1 MRWLPR
7 AIPILIGIIALD
19 FALVFALDSV
29 RVLTSSA
36 AGLDQPTFARVVYN
50 LGSLVRLGPD
60 GIVMLAMFFGA
71 IYAAIAGLCSL
82 HLASRLYALR
92 GGRVSHE
99 SLDAA
104 LILVVMATLAA
115 ATPAML
121 HGASDFLIQQRLPMW
136 MVGLAATLS
145 MIERLPES
153 ENSEPA
159 GFWERKL
166 LAMIHR
172 RSQAASLLPA
182 QREGVSATRWDA
194 LRREAGMNEP
204 AELKN
209 GGGPYAIR

>member
-1 MRWLPR
+1 
-7 AIPILIGIIALD
+7 
-19 FALVFALDSV
+19 
-29 RVLTSSA
+29 VL
-36 AGLDQPTFARVVYN
+36 
-50 LGSLVRLGPD
+50 
-60 GIVMLAMFFGA
+60 LAMFFGA

-82 HLASRLYALR
+82 HLASRLNALR

-104 LILVVMATLAA
+104 LILIVMATLAA

-166 LAMIHR
+166 LGMIHR
-172 RSQAASLLPA
+172 RSQAASLPVVPA
-182 QREGVSATRWDA
+182 QREGASTARWDA
-194 LRREAGMNEP
+194 LRNEAGMNQP
-204 AELKN
+204 AELKDH
-209 GGGPYAIR
+209 GSPFALR